1 MEQDNL
7 LLEKSFAFSLRIIR
21 LRKYLLCDAPQKE
34 MDISRQLLRAATSV
48 GANLEEAQGA
58 QSPVD
63 FLPKISISYKEAR
76 ESRYWIRLLVGSNYI
91 DERMGESLL
100 NDCEE
105 LCRIL
110 SRAIITTKQ
119 KYAGK

>member
-21 LRKYLLCDAPQKE
+21 LRKYLLYDAPQKE

-63 FLPKISISYKEAR
+63 FLSKISISYKEAR

-119 KYAGK
+119 KYASK